1 MEPSER
7 QYTQEEIEE
16 LRKAPVR
23 CDNCHKTA
31 KEVGKKLRVC
41 SACSSAPSVRYC
53 SVECQRQHWKT
64 HKVYCKKVTSGELLR
79 EAMSLPA
86 GNIAGERQGNR
97 LTGEVF
103 RDLKAWAEVYNGDC
117 LTVVAWHALGLLQD
131 IEARKSKILLL
142 GLRRTS
148 SEDPKTFYT
157 LKDVCVVPLVD
168 AKRIFKN
175 HSPNP
180 LRILRDN
187 DTERQKD
194 GAIGAMLVVSLEQ
207 AADDNRPAVEVL
219 GKTTSTIFQ
228 PLGVF
233 ETHRTTFQSI
243 GQFPEPVWKT
253 CLSNCL
259 RGGAFSLTFRPA

>member
-31 KEVGKKLRVC
+31 KEVGKKLSVC
-41 SACSSAPSVRYC
+41 AACSSAPYC

-64 HKVYCKKVTSGELLR
+64 HKVYCKKVMSGELMR

-86 GNIAGERQGNR
+86 GNIGGTRQGNR
-97 LTGEVF
+97 LTGEVL
-103 RDLKAWAEVYNGDC
+103 RDLTVWAEVYNGDC
-117 LTVVAWHALGLLQD
+117 LTVVAWHALGLLRD

-142 GLRRTS
+142 GLRRTPS
-148 SEDPKTFYT
+148 NDPKTYYT
-157 LKDVCVVPLVD
+157 LKDVCVVPVVD

-175 HSPNP
+175 LSPNP
-180 LRILRDN
+180 IRILRDAE
-187 DTERQKD
+187 TERQKD
-194 GAIGAMLVVSLEQ
+194 GAIGAMLVISLEQ
-207 AADDNRPAVEVL
+207 AVDDNRPAVEVL
-219 GKTTSTIFQ
+219 GKTSSTIFQ

-233 ETHRTTFQSI
+233 EIHRTTFQSI

-253 CLSNCL
+253 CLNNCL
-259 RGGAFSLTFRPA
+259 RGGAFSLKFRPA